1 METPVINQKSF
12 LAKKVKELQLEVE
25 TYKNRKQFVDE
36 KITHLQDELISLQ
49 QQDAH
54 YDTIGE
60 VHEDLSS
67 MITEGTWI
75 EKELV
80 RLTNKIDELHKRQ
93 GFTRIARAFM
103 ATVLNPDDP
112 FLVTTSAIHQNSS
125 EDTDQVV
132 SPEISTNNAAD
143 LDPFDDIL
151 YYDNSELHEDN
162 RKLQTA
168 TVELQEELAK
178 VKAELTQLYNNLNQ
192 AENAPS
198 PPITPVEPVS
208 SSKTQDSL
216 PSSNR
221 AKFSDSV
228 IAISSAIILED
239 HVLQAKLA
247 KELIKLAS
255 SYKIQELTFDVQAS
269 KRQFSFSTWFSK
281 IRQSCLCFP
290 RQPLL

>member
-1 METPVINQKSF
+1 
-12 LAKKVKELQLEVE
+12 
-25 TYKNRKQFVDE
+25 
-36 KITHLQDELISLQ
+36 
-49 QQDAH
+49 
-54 YDTIGE
+54 
-60 VHEDLSS
+60 
-67 MITEGTWI
+67 
-75 EKELV
+75 
-80 RLTNKIDELHKRQ
+80 
-93 GFTRIARAFM
+93 
-103 ATVLNPDDP
+103 
-112 FLVTTSAIHQNSS
+112 
-125 EDTDQVV
+125 
-132 SPEISTNNAAD
+132 
-143 LDPFDDIL
+143 
-151 YYDNSELHEDN
+151 
-162 RKLQTA
+162 
-168 TVELQEELAK
+168 

-198 PPITPVEPVS
+198 PPITPVEQVS